1 MTRELYALII
11 CTGDAQM
18 RSTVELS
25 ETLLADAKRLSS
37 LRTNREV
44 IDAALSEFVRRRRI
58 ERLRARLGRGDFLLT
73 HEELERMREDD

>member
-1 MTRELYALII
+1 
-11 CTGDAQM
+11 M

-58 ERLRARLGRGDFLLT
+58 ERLKARLGNCDLAIT
-73 HEELERMREDD
+73 QEDIRRWRDED